1 MAPLTD
7 EDRILI
13 RILRNEKL
21 FNAHKMMKEFPSR
34 KWNKRTLNRLIKQI
48 DATGMSNSRK
58 ADTGRKRS
66 VRTLANIE
74 LVEELICSQ
83 NSNPGTSKSPREIER
98 ATGISRSTVR
108 RIAKNDLNLKVY
120 RRRVVQKLSDA
131 DSAKRLAA
139 CKRLKKRMTDEKID
153 RTWFTDE
160 KIFTV
165 QTPTNTQNDRVY
177 ANVRFKRD
185 VTPAR
190 LLKGRKHFSLSV
202 MVSLAVSKL
211 GKTAPFFVTPKA
223 KVNSV
228 YYCDEVLAQG
238 LLPDIRQ
245 LSGVDG
251 YVFQQDGAPAHRSRH
266 TVAYLKANV
275 PEFIEPENWPPNSP
289 DLNPVDYSIWG
300 CLQQLVYREPIRDVD
315 HLKRVIIRCWA
326 EINQELVDSAID
338 KWSGRVNAVIL
349 AHGGHIEHLFD

>member
-1 MAPLTD
+1 
-7 EDRILI
+7 
-13 RILRNEKL
+13 
-21 FNAHKMMKEFPSR
+21 
-34 KWNKRTLNRLIKQI
+34 
-48 DATGMSNSRK
+48 MSNSRK
-58 ADTGRKRS
+58 ADCGRKRS
-66 VRTLANIE
+66 ARTLANIE
-74 LVEELICSQ
+74 RVEELICSQ

-108 RIAKNDLNLKVY
+108 RIAKHDLNLKVY
-120 RRRVVQKLSDA
+120 RRREVQKLSDA
-131 DSAKRLAA
+131 DSTKRFAA
-139 CKRLKKRMTDEKID
+139 CKRLKQRMTDEKID

-190 LLKGRKHFSLSV
+190 LLKGRKHFSQSV

-315 HLKRVIIRCWA
+315 HLKRVIILRWA
-326 EINQELVDSAID
+326 EISQALVDSAID
-338 KWSGRVNAVIL
+338 QWSRRVNAVIL